1 MRLTVTS
8 NGVSLAFSADDA
20 DVTLVEA
27 RSGSED
33 FVMVRLKPGALRA
46 EDAPDGDRS
55 WRA

>member
-1 MRLTVTS
+1 MTS